1 MLVGGS
7 LSKCVIDIYDGKV
20 DISQVL
26 VINSGTCVDTVA
38 NVDKLFDSYCNGSFF
53 GHGPWEGYD
62 RDRLMSIVNELLFT
76 GRWVQE
82 RVFTKLDIGFM
93 PDHIERSGKIHRDGA
108 SHWTVYK

>member
-108 SHWTVYK
+108 SHWTVSK